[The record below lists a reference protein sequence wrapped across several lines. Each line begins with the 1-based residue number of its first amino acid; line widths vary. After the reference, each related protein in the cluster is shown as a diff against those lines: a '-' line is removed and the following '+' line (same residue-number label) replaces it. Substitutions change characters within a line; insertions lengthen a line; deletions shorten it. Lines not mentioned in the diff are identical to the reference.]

1 LKYFIFYSLNLILLD
16 KRAEDYS
23 KDKPECMDVLRG
35 VVRQSKSFSV
45 PEKKIQNPQTMRSPS
60 LGHEASSS
68 DTTQKFQN
76 LFGSGGASNMLE
88 PGDNDDNEF
97 ENEEDE
103 YEEDDD
109 EGLDTSQILDQ
120 NDNQHLYVNRGA
132 EKVNSWND
140 SDLSF
145 QDNPILLN
153 NAERVIINKNF
164 IEKSYFYI
172 LFYQESTI
180 WRF

>member
-1 LKYFIFYSLNLILLD
+1 MKYFIIDSLNLIFLD

-23 KDKPECMDVLRG
+23 KGKPECMDILRG

-45 PEKKIQNPQTMRSPS
+45 PEKKVQNSQTMRSPS
-60 LGHEASSS
+60 LGHEATSS
-68 DTTQKFQN
+68 DTTDKFQR
-76 LFGSGGASNMLE
+76 LFSSGGASNMIE
-88 PGDNDDNEF
+88 RGDDDDNEF

-103 YEEDDD
+103 YEEEDD

-153 NAERVIINKNF
+153 NAVRV
-164 IEKSYFYI
+164 
-172 LFYQESTI
+172 
-180 WRF
+180 